1 MNRVSSVICLLLITH
16 SVDITHLDNKLI
28 FIFFINFI
36 KMKKKKGNHM
46 SITHIKTNKKIEVLL
61 RLLKNNE
68 SLEDAS
74 SKAGLNIEKTRL
86 ILSDKK

>member
-1 MNRVSSVICLLLITH
+1 
-16 SVDITHLDNKLI
+16 
-28 FIFFINFI
+28 
-36 KMKKKKGNHM
+36 M

-74 SKAGLNIEKTRL
+74 SKAGLDIEKTRL
-86 ILSDKK
+86 ILSDIK

>member
-1 MNRVSSVICLLLITH
+1 
-16 SVDITHLDNKLI
+16 
-28 FIFFINFI
+28 
-36 KMKKKKGNHM
+36 MKKKKGNHM

-74 SKAGLNIEKTRL
+74 SKAGLDIEKTRL

>member
-1 MNRVSSVICLLLITH
+1 
-16 SVDITHLDNKLI
+16 
-28 FIFFINFI
+28 
-36 KMKKKKGNHM
+36 M

-74 SKAGLNIEKTRL
+74 SKAGLNIEETKYKLAEWLKPENAHYFYSYEWAYKNIKPKHKNTF
-86 ILSDKK
+86 ILR